1 MTKYALITGAS
12 RGLGKA
18 IALRLATD
26 GFAVIINY
34 QSNKE
39 AAEDTLK
46 QVQEAGGTGELLPFD
61 VSNPHA
67 IDTALEAWQNAHP
80 DDYISVLVNNAG
92 IRQDNL
98 MIFMQEEQWNRVL
111 DTTLNGFFYITRR
124 LLKDMMTHRKGR
136 IINMASLSGLKGLPG
151 QTNYSAAKAALIG
164 ATKALAQEVAARKV
178 TVNAIAPGFI
188 ASDMTKDLDEA
199 ELKKLIPL
207 GRFGGRRSGR
217 ELAGLHAVV
226 ESQRAEVEE
235 RRQDAVD
242 AVVEEIVEL
251 SFCSHGEA
259 HEGDFHLVFFQR
271 DIVAVEVAAM
281 IDIFRLRVD
290 NRVVTGRVEFIL
302 KDLAGV
308 HQSIVDGPEDLRRA
322 TERVVGLHLVF
333 KDFYVGV
340 AVVIQLVSAFLQ
352 ALRAFR

>member
-1 MTKYALITGAS
+1 MKYALITGAS

-18 IALRLATD
+18 ISIRLAKD

-61 VSNPHA
+61 VSNPQA

-98 MIFMQEEQWNRVL
+98 MVFMQEEQWSKVL

-207 GRFGGRRSGR
+207 GRFGKP
-217 ELAGLHAVV
+217 E
-226 ESQRAEVEE
+226 
-235 RRQDAVD
+235 
-242 AVVEEIVEL
+242 
-251 SFCSHGEA
+251 
-259 HEGDFHLVFFQR
+259 
-271 DIVAVEVAAM
+271 EVAALTSFLASDDAAY
-281 IDIFRLRVD
+281 I
-290 NRVVTGRVEFIL
+290 TGQVI
-302 KDLAGV
+302 
-308 HQSIVDGPEDLRRA
+308 SING
-322 TERVVGLHLVF
+322 GL
-333 KDFYVGV
+333 YT
-340 AVVIQLVSAFLQ
+340 
-352 ALRAFR
+352 